1 MRYMAKRRSVT
12 RPGGFYLAAMVAVLL
27 LGFALGAAQLN
38 ADILWVD
45 EMASVAAM
53 GAEDPPYSV
62 EKIVTEISQHI
73 PDHVPLYYI
82 IGSAWAQ
89 WVGWSQAPLR
99 YASLLFGV
107 LSIACLYRLGVE
119 VFDRKTGWLAAALFA
134 SNAIVVIYFHELRN
148 YSLWLLLSIIHIWQ
162 YWRLAVGKKTGA
174 LAWVSF
180 AAVTGALLY
189 THPFSPFVLLGLGVH
204 HLLTVAKDRNWWIVV
219 STWTAGVFMF
229 LPYLPLILAGVS
241 EATDSRSVQAE
252 ALSALDV
259 VPLLAHV
266 TANGV
271 DLLWLAVI
279 AAAGWSLWRQRSSA
293 IWRLLLIFATVTLSL
308 LLFHAL
314 DPFVS
319 TRRLRYFLVALTLA
333 ILLSAHFI
341 AAIPH
346 WRLAASVFVVLWMA
360 GGYGIYRQAEHWTY
374 AGHHSLLVPHPP
386 LHRFADA
393 LKSKVRPHEALLGFT
408 QASFLNSGLRF
419 GLSTVDYYSKVLLG
433 AHGAFIGAELQG
445 SELRH
450 EFNRRLGH
458 YPYLTFVYEPQDLPA
473 NFNEVQ
479 ALLDAQYR
487 PCEVVVDSGA
497 IFARRYAY
505 HSLECGRQRRSI
517 AYDNGIRIIDRF
529 ADFDRQQQSI
539 RVLTGWEVA
548 DERQLDEYN
557 VSIQIITTDWR
568 SVSQAPDRH
577 LYNDVLTWYLVELST
592 ADLPA
597 GDYNVMVILYDREN
611 LQRVAGTDL
620 LSASTG
626 DVFSALSFTI
636 AG

>member
-1 MRYMAKRRSVT
+1 MRYIAKGRSVT
-12 RPGGFYLAAMVAVLL
+12 RPGGSYLAAMVGVLL

-38 ADILWVD
+38 VDILWVD

-62 EKIVTEISQHI
+62 AKIVAEITQHI

-82 IGSAWAQ
+82 IGAAWAQ
-89 WVGWSQAPLR
+89 LVGWSQAPLR

-107 LSIACLYRLGVE
+107 LSIACLYRLGAV

-134 SNAIVVIYFHELRN
+134 SNAIIIIYFHELRN
-148 YSLWLLLSIIHIWQ
+148 YSLWLLLSIVHIWQ
-162 YWRLAVGKKTGA
+162 YWRLAVGNKTGA
-174 LAWVSF
+174 FAWVSF

-204 HLLTVAKDRNWWIVV
+204 HLLTVAKDRNWWRVV
-219 STWTAGVFMF
+219 FAWAAGVAMF

-252 ALSALDV
+252 ALSSLAV
-259 VPLLAHV
+259 MPMLAHV
-266 TANGV
+266 LANGV

-279 AAAGWSLWRQRSSA
+279 VAAGWTLWRNRSPA
-293 IWRLLLIFATVTLSL
+293 TLRLLLIFATVTLSL

-319 TRRLRYFLVALTLA
+319 TRRLRYFLVALPLA
-333 ILLSAHFI
+333 IVLSAHFI
-341 AAIPH
+341 ASVPR
-346 WRLAASVFVVLWMA
+346 WRIVATVFVVAWMA
-360 GGYGIYRQAEHWTY
+360 GGYGIYQQAEHWTY
-374 AGHHSLLVPHPP
+374 AGHHSLLVAHPP

-393 LKSKVRPHEALLGFT
+393 LKSKIRPHEALLGFT

-433 AHGAFIGAELQG
+433 THGAFIGT
-445 SELRH
+445 ELRGKALRQ
-450 EFNRRLGH
+450 EFSRRVDQ

-479 ALLDAQYR
+479 ALLDAQYT
-487 PCEVVVDSGA
+487 PCEVVVDSDS
-497 IFARRYAY
+497 IFARRYVY
-505 HSLECGRQRRSI
+505 HTLNCDRQYRSI
-517 AYDNGIRIIDRF
+517 AYDNGIRIVDRF
-529 ADFDRQQQSI
+529 ADFDREQQSI
-539 RVLTGWEVA
+539 RVVTGWEVA
-548 DERQLDEYN
+548 DEQQLDEYN
-557 VSIQIITTDWR
+557 VSIQIISSDWQ
-568 SVSQAPDRH
+568 SVQQAPDRH
-577 LYNDVLTWYLVELST
+577 LYDEILTWYVVELST
-592 ADLPA
+592 AGLPA
-597 GDYNVMVILYDREN
+597 GDYNVMVILYDRDT
-611 LQRVAGTDL
+611 VKKAPGTDL
-620 LSASTG
+620 LSDSTD

-636 AG
+636 DG